1 MDAVMSMIGE
11 IPDIPKAFT
20 ALAEWLA
27 CVVYLVACTRRPPQ
41 GWQYAVL
48 AGGLALLLAVQC
60 AISVV
65 PLWLWIPGMLVALAA
80 MYGIIRLYRPT
91 NRATGAYWLMRAFV
105 LAEFAAAIEWQLF
118 VFVERNYDV
127 PRSDWFSMLVL
138 VVVYAV
144 LFAAAFALE
153 LRHDDDALTAT
164 ARELVTPAIITV
176 ASFTLSNLSYVAT
189 DTPFSSPLA
198 TEAFNIRTLVCLGG
212 VAFLYAYHVQ
222 LSESHAKEEL
232 DAIRNVLNMQYAQYQ
247 QSKESIAIINH
258 KYHDLKHQIAVLRAE
273 RDPAVREAHL
283 DDIEQGIKEYEAR
296 FKTGNSVLDTVLT
309 GKSLTCAQRGIELTC
324 VADGRL
330 LDGVSVMDVCTIF
343 GNALDNAIEYE
354 QTIGDA
360 EQRMIHVT
368 VSRLN
373 GFAVIRVEN
382 WLKPEDRR
390 ADGVSDAALP
400 ATTKQDKRYHGFGL
414 KSIRHC
420 AQRYGGE
427 MTVDRRDGWFE
438 LTVLI
443 PLDQDGRQ
451 AAARHVTR
459 SGPSV
464 GKGV

>member
-1 MDAVMSMIGE
+1 MGGVMSMVGE

-27 CVVYLVACTRRPPQ
+27 CVTYLASCSRRPPQ
-41 GWQYAVL
+41 VRQCAVL
-48 AGGLALLLAVQC
+48 GCGLAALLIVQFV
-60 AISVV
+60 IGIV
-65 PLWLWIPGMLVALAA
+65 PLWLWIPGMLVALAV
-80 MYGIIRLYRPT
+80 MYGIIRLCRPV
-91 NRATGAYWLMRAFV
+91 NRATNVYWLVRAFV

-118 VFVERNYDV
+118 VFVERAYGM
-127 PRSDWFSMLVL
+127 PAEPWFGALFLLM
-138 VVVYAV
+138 VYAA
-144 LFAAAFALE
+144 LFTIAFALE
-153 LRHDDDALTAT
+153 LRHDDESLTVT
-164 ARELVTPAIITV
+164 ARELATPAIIMIT
-176 ASFTLSNLSYVAT
+176 SFALSNLSYVAT

-222 LSESHAKEEL
+222 LSESHAKAEL

-309 GKSLTCAQRGIELTC
+309 GKSLTCAQHGIELTC

-330 LDGVSVMDVCTIF
+330 LDGVSVMDICTIF

-354 QTIGDA
+354 QTITNT

-382 WLKPEDRR
+382 WLSPGDR
-390 ADGVSDAALP
+390 DASQEGNVRGALP
-400 ATTKQDKRYHGFGL
+400 STTKQDKRYHGFGL

-420 AQRYGGE
+420 AQQYGGE
-427 MTVDRRDGWFE
+427 MTIRKHNGWFE
-438 LTVLI
+438 LTALI
-443 PLDQDGRQ
+443 PL
-451 AAARHVTR
+451 
-459 SGPSV
+459 
-464 GKGV
+464 K

>member
-1 MDAVMSMIGE
+1 MGGVMSMVGE

-27 CVVYLVACTRRPPQ
+27 CVTYLASCSRRPPQ
-41 GWQYAVL
+41 VRQCAVL
-48 AGGLALLLAVQC
+48 GCGLVTLLIVQFV
-60 AISVV
+60 IGIV
-65 PLWLWIPGMLVALAA
+65 PLWLWIPGMLVALAV
-80 MYGIIRLYRPT
+80 MYGIIRLCRPV
-91 NRATGAYWLMRAFV
+91 NRATNVYWLVRAFV

-118 VFVERNYDV
+118 VFVERAYSM
-127 PRSDWFSMLVL
+127 PAEPWFGVL
-138 VVVYAV
+138 FLMVVYAA
-144 LFAAAFALE
+144 LFTIAFALE
-153 LRHDDDALTAT
+153 LRHDDESLTVT
-164 ARELVTPAIITV
+164 ARELATPAIIMIT
-176 ASFTLSNLSYVAT
+176 SFALSNLSYVAT

-222 LSESHAKEEL
+222 LSESHAKAEL

-309 GKSLTCAQRGIELTC
+309 GKSLTCAQHGIELTC

-330 LDGVSVMDVCTIF
+330 LDGVSVMDICTIF

-354 QTIGDA
+354 QTITNT

-382 WLKPEDRR
+382 WLGSND
-390 ADGVSDAALP
+390 ASQDGSVRGVLP
-400 ATTKQDKRYHGFGL
+400 PTTKQDKRYHGFGL

-420 AQRYGGE
+420 AQQYGGE
-427 MTVDRRDGWFE
+427 MTIRKRDGWFE

-443 PLDQDGRQ
+443 PL
-451 AAARHVTR
+451 
-459 SGPSV
+459 
-464 GKGV
+464 K

>member
-1 MDAVMSMIGE
+1 MGDVMSMVGE

-27 CVVYLVACTRRPPQ
+27 CVVYLTACSRRRPDVRQ
-41 GWQYAVL
+41 CAVL
-48 AGGLALLLAVQC
+48 CGGLAALLAVQF
-60 AISVV
+60 AIGIV
-65 PLWLWIPGMLVALAA
+65 PLWLWIPGMMVALGV
-80 MYGIIRLYRPT
+80 MYGIIRLCRPT
-91 NRATGAYWLMRAFV
+91 NRATSVYWLMRAFV

-118 VFVERNYDV
+118 VFVERNYDM
-127 PRSDWFSMLVL
+127 PPGAWFGMLFL
-138 VVVYAV
+138 IATYAM

-153 LRHDDDALTAT
+153 LRHDDGSLSVA
-164 ARELVTPAIITV
+164 ARELVAPAIITV
-176 ASFTLSNLSYVAT
+176 TSFTLSNLSYVAA

-232 DAIRNVLNMQYAQYQ
+232 TAIRNVLNMQYAQYQ

-273 RDPAVREAHL
+273 RDPAAREAHL
-283 DDIEQGIKEYEAR
+283 DDIEAGIKEYEAR

-309 GKSLTCAQRGIELTC
+309 GKSLTCVKDGVELTC

-330 LDGVSVMDVCTIF
+330 LDGMSVMDICTIF

-354 QTIGDA
+354 RTIEDA
-360 EQRMIHVT
+360 EQRLIHVT
-368 VSRLN
+368 VSKLN

-390 ADGVSDAALP
+390 ADGSFDAVLP
-400 ATTKQDKRYHGFGL
+400 ATTKQDRRYHGFGL

-420 AQRYGGE
+420 AQQYGGE
-427 MTVDRRDGWFE
+427 MTVGRRDGWFE
-438 LTVLI
+438 LAVLI
-443 PLDQDGRQ
+443 PLKTDIGIGQSQ
-451 AAARHVTR
+451 VY
-459 SGPSV
+459 V
-464 GKGV
+464 

>member
-1 MDAVMSMIGE
+1 MNDVMSMVGE

-20 ALAEWLA
+20 AVAEWLA
-27 CVVYLVACTRRPPQ
+27 CVVYLTACTRRPPHAHQ
-41 GWQYAVL
+41 SAIL
-48 AGGLALLLAVQC
+48 SCGLILLLAVQY
-60 AISVV
+60 AIGIV
-65 PLWLWIPGMLVALAA
+65 PIWLWIPGMLVALGI
-80 MYGIIRLYRPT
+80 MLSIIRLCRPT
-91 NRATGAYWLMRAFV
+91 NWATCGYWLMRAFT
-105 LAEFAAAIEWQLF
+105 LAEFVAAIEWQLF
-118 VFVERNYDV
+118 VFAARNDAV
-127 PRSDWFSMLVL
+127 PSDGWFAALFL
-138 VVVYAV
+138 AVVYVV

-153 LRHDDDALTAT
+153 WRHDDAALTVT
-164 ARELVTPAIITV
+164 ARELATPVIITV
-176 ASFTLSNLSYVAT
+176 TSFTLSNLSYVAT

-222 LSESHAKEEL
+222 LSESHAKAEL

-283 DDIEQGIKEYEAR
+283 DDIERGIKEYEAR

-309 GKSLTCAQRGIELTC
+309 GKSLICTQRDIELTC

-354 QTIGDA
+354 QTIEDA
-360 EQRMIHVT
+360 EQRLIHVT
-368 VSRLN
+368 VSKLN

-382 WLKPEDRR
+382 WLKPEDRF
-390 ADGVSDAALP
+390 ANEPHSATLP
-400 ATTKQDKRYHGFGL
+400 TTTKQDKRYHGFGL

-420 AQRYGGE
+420 AQQYGGE
-427 MTVDRRDGWFE
+427 MTIAKRAGWFE

-443 PLDQDGRQ
+443 PLHDTQRNHIRKPGNM
-451 AAARHVTR
+451 
-459 SGPSV
+459 
-464 GKGV
+464 

>member
-1 MDAVMSMIGE
+1 MSMVGE

-27 CVVYLVACTRRPPQ
+27 CVTYLTACVRRPPQ
-41 GWQYAVL
+41 L
-48 AGGLALLLAVQC
+48 RQC
-60 AISVV
+60 AILGCGLAALLVVQYAIGIV
-65 PLWLWIPGMLVALAA
+65 PLWLWIPGMLVALAV
-80 MYGIIRLYRPT
+80 MYGIIRLCRPT
-91 NRATGAYWLMRAFV
+91 NRATSVYWLMRAFV
-105 LAEFAAAIEWQLF
+105 FAEFAAAIEWQLF
-118 VFVERNYDV
+118 VFVERNYAM
-127 PRSDWFSMLVL
+127 PSGAWFGALFLIVT
-138 VVVYAV
+138 YAV

-153 LRHDDDALTAT
+153 LRHDDGSLTAT
-164 ARELVTPAIITV
+164 ARELAAPAIIMVT
-176 ASFTLSNLSYVAT
+176 SFALSNLSYVAT

-232 DAIRNVLNMQYAQYQ
+232 NAIRNVLNMQYAQYQ

-273 RDPAVREAHL
+273 RDPVAREAHL

-309 GKSLTCAQRGIELTC
+309 GKSLTCAQHGIELTC
-324 VADGRL
+324 VADGQL
-330 LDGVSVMDVCTIF
+330 LDDVSVMDVCTIF

-354 QTIGDA
+354 QTIEDA
-360 EQRMIHVT
+360 EQRLIHIT
-368 VSRLN
+368 VSKLN

-382 WLKPEDRR
+382 WLKPEDRKTSQGSN
-390 ADGVSDAALP
+390 AHGTLP
-400 ATTKQDKRYHGFGL
+400 STTKQDKHYHGFGL

-420 AQRYGGE
+420 AQQYGGE
-427 MTVDRRDGWFE
+427 MMIARRDGWFE

-443 PLDQDGRQ
+443 PLKQ
-451 AAARHVTR
+451 
-459 SGPSV
+459 
-464 GKGV
+464 